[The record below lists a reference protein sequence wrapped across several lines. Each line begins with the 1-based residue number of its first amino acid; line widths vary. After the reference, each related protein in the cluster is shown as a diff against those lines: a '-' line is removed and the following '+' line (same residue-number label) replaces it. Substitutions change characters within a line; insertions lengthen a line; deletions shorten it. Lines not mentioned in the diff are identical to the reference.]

1 MLSGA
6 VGGDYVVFCGLWAVL
21 GKGNR
26 MGLLAGCGRRGF
38 CFAEMSGLGKLRWDA
53 RFGCEA
59 WLDWDYRV
67 KVLAG
72 HVGDDVKDDEI
83 S

>member
-1 MLSGA
+1 MWEERFL
-6 VGGDYVVFCGLWAVL
+6 FCGDVWL
-21 GKGNR
+21 GEVE
-26 MGLLAGCGRRGF
+26 MG
-38 CFAEMSGLGKLRWDA
+38 DA

-72 HVGDDVKDDEI
+72 HVGDDVEDDEI